1 MWGLRPSVNDWLV
14 TGMAKSAAM
23 RRLELILFDVS
34 PEEYGPKLFRLNR
47 KDQDYILGRI
57 DRGENAQVTRREI
70 LRLDKQRIANARER
84 RQARKAPVIDINV
97 LRQRAY
103 DKMRRSFNNSHP
115 HRVKRNLS
123 YATNTDL
130 EYIIEST
137 PDEIR
142 AKAADRGN
150 IRTYEDDDIELNV
163 FWYK

>member
-1 MWGLRPSVNDWLV
+1 
-14 TGMAKSAAM
+14 MAKSAAM

-57 DRGENAQVTRREI
+57 DRNENAQVTRREI
-70 LRLDKQRIANARER
+70 LRLDKERLAANRARK
-84 RQARKAPVIDINV
+84 QARKAPVIDIKV

-103 DKMRRSFNNSHP
+103 QKMRASFNNSHGP
-115 HRVKRNLS
+115 RTKRNEQ
-123 YATNTDL
+123 YATRAEL
-130 EYIIEST
+130 QYILDAT

-142 AKAADRGN
+142 ERAREPE
-150 IRTYEDDDIELNV
+150 RTYQSIEYPDVEIEINP